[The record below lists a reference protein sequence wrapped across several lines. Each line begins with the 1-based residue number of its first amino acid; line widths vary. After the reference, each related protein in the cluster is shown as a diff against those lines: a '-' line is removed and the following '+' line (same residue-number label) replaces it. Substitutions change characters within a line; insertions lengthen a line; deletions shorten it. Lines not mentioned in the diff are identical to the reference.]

1 MTTSADGIIL
11 LEHKKGGIMKHIILA
26 SLFLLLYAGASL
38 ACDCDPVYGL
48 LNRMP
53 SRLTVPWEPP
63 KKADESK
70 GFDKQQEQ
78 DATPKSVGPRTDVVP
93 GGTGQK

>member
-1 MTTSADGIIL
+1 
-11 LEHKKGGIMKHIILA
+11 MKRIILA
-26 SLFLLLYAGASL
+26 SLFLFLYAGTSL
-38 ACDCDPVYGL
+38 ACDCDPVWGL

-53 SRLTVPWEPP
+53 SRLQIPWEPP

-70 GFDKQQEQ
+70 PAADQETKQ
-78 DATPKSVGPRTDVVP
+78 DSAPKAVGPRTEVVP